1 MAALSEKEAVQ
12 VDYLLGS
19 VTEVV
24 LCDLG
29 EEIHFLLLVVRV
41 SVEFGGLF
49 LDELDVFIVRVDFE
63 FAFVQ
68 TLDDVVTVV

>member
-24 LCDLG
+24 LCDLR

-41 SVEFGGLF
+41 SVQFGRLLF
-49 LDELDVFIVRVDFE
+49 NELDVFIVRVDFE
-63 FAFVQ
+63 FPFVQ
-68 TLDDVVTVV
+68 TLDDVLAVV